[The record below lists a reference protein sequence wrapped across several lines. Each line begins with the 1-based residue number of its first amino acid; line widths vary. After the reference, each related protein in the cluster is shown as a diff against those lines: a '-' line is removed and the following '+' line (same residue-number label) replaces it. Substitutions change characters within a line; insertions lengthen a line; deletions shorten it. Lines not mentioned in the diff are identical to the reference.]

1 MKRIVPFFCS
11 LVVFASALLAQSP
24 QMFNYQALLRD
35 DTGEAI
41 VSEEVTLQIS
51 ILAGGPEGDVLF
63 EEVHH
68 TETNEMGLVNIII
81 GSVEDLG
88 DVSWD
93 EDVFF
98 MSVTVD
104 GTLMG
109 VTQLLSVPFA
119 LHALQSAD
127 SFSGDY
133 DDLENTPDLD
143 GFIAIEGAQPGDMV
157 YYGEE
162 GWKRIPIGNEGQV
175 LQIVQGSPQWS
186 DVVDQTGSVTDI
198 DGNEYTTITVDGV
211 EWMAENLRTTRYAD
225 GTHIP
230 SGLNSDDWSST
241 TSGAFAVY
249 DPDNVDEIDT
259 QGEMVDLYGKLYNW
273 YAVDDERNI
282 CPEGWHV
289 PSADQWDAL
298 TGYLIDTYDDVY
310 AFNVAN
316 ALKSCRQVGS
326 PLGGEC
332 DTDEHPRWDGYDTEY
347 GIDLVGFSAFAAG
360 SRNFFGNYFNLGN
373 FAFFWTSSENPA
385 DDDVLYRRMLRY
397 SGEVQALSSSENS
410 GFSVRCVR
418 VDER

>member
-1 MKRIVPFFCS
+1 MIFHYQKIAVFTDEKRGYTGNPSACMFFKI
-11 LVVFASALLAQSP
+11 P
-24 QMFNYQALLRD
+24 P
-35 DTGEAI
+35 
-41 VSEEVTLQIS
+41 SEE
-51 ILAGGPEGDVLF
+51 
-63 EEVHH
+63 
-68 TETNEMGLVNIII
+68 EMQKMASKTKQPATTFLWQ
-81 GSVEDLG
+81 VE
-88 DVSWD
+88 
-93 EDVFF
+93 
-98 MSVTVD
+98 
-104 GTLMG
+104 
-109 VTQLLSVPFA
+109 
-119 LHALQSAD
+119 
-127 SFSGDY
+127 
-133 DDLENTPDLD
+133 
-143 GFIAIEGAQPGDMV
+143 
-157 YYGEE
+157 GEE
-162 GWKRIPIGNEGQV
+162 NHFHVR
-175 LQIVQGSPQWS
+175 
-186 DVVDQTGSVTDI
+186 
-198 DGNEYTTITVDGV
+198 
-211 EWMAENLRTTRYAD
+211 
-225 GTHIP
+225 
-230 SGLNSDDWSST
+230 
-241 TSGAFAVY
+241 
-249 DPDNVDEIDT
+249 
-259 QGEMVDLYGKLYNW
+259 W

-418 VDER
+418 VDEQ